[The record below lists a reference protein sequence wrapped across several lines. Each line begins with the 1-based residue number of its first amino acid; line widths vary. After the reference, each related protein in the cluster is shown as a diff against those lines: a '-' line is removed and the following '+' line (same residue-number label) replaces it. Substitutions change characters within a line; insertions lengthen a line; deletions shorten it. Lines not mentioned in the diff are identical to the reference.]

1 MRPVSITSSEM
12 IAIAGVSV
20 NKDDYK
26 KTKDRNQFSV
36 KKPHSDTALPVSVE
50 LEFEEELCLN
60 QIQLDFPLD
69 EIHDI
74 NLFFSSDGNFWS
86 RIPVTSL
93 HKEKHSSALSFPLI
107 RCRYMQVIFPHEK
120 TPDTISGTASQY
132 SQVRFEASSQKDRLW
147 PPENLIDGRDG
158 YGWCSDPQQKGTEQY
173 VISEFENEYYIHSI
187 RLKSTRQ
194 GFVHFPKKFV
204 IELSRD
210 KRDWHTPIKETN
222 FSVAPSSWYSWSFRP
237 YRAKY
242 IRILIKEEKGQ
253 EHSEIL
259 ELDVL
264 ALPENEVTFYNKNSY
279 DQPEGSELVSGLVRF
294 SEHNGIHSLRAL
306 QSSDPRLRDGTT
318 EYPGIVKL
326 AKDQESTPGLA
337 LQSNDSRI
345 SPSTENEAGLVR
357 LAKDGES
364 IPNAV
369 VQSNDSRLRV
379 STTQYPGILQL
390 AENNSSTPGR
400 ALQASD
406 ERLRDASTTWPG
418 IVQMAKHGESHGKK
432 VVRSDDPRL
441 LEATEEIKGRIRF
454 AKDRESRPLVAMQ
467 ANDSRLK
474 PATEETNGVM
484 KFAKIGEK
492 RKSLA
497 VQANDPRLEDARKP
511 LPHEHN
517 YASENHTLNSH
528 GGSLNLNLDQET
540 KSDFIYNLVDLKSFP
555 LSVKNRSG
563 LSAGFQ
569 GGITVEGSHGPAL
582 DSFSK
587 SNAAVKAKSKN
598 KPGGV
603 FFSEKD
609 FGIYLP
615 SQMDDLIGSSKSILA
630 EGDCSFRRNLS
641 FESGVSIAIE
651 WHSFSNE
658 IFTVGDLLTVE
669 NGLVSKLK
677 NNHQPFVGVYVEN
690 ASFCLSQTEQKK
702 GAIQI
707 AIFGVTNILVKGS
720 IESGDWISCLDDEPG
735 VARRISP
742 IQKQHSFAVSMVS
755 SKKESIKLVPCLIRR

>member
-1 MRPVSITSSEM
+1 MRPVSIVSSEM
-12 IAIAGVSV
+12 IGIVGVSI
-20 NKDDYK
+20 NKSDYK
-26 KTKDRNQFSV
+26 KTKDRNQFSI
-36 KKPHSDTALPVSVE
+36 KKPHSDTTDPVSVE
-50 LEFEEELCLN
+50 LEFEKALCLN
-60 QIQLDFPLD
+60 QLQLDFPLD
-69 EIHDI
+69 QIHDI
-74 NLFFSSDGNFWS
+74 NLFFSPDGNFWS
-86 RIPVTSL
+86 RIPVISL
-93 HKEKHSSALSFPLI
+93 NKERQSSALFFPLI
-107 RCRYMQVIFPHEK
+107 RCRYMQVIFPAEK
-120 TPDTISGTASQY
+120 IPDTISGSVSKY

-147 PPENLIDGRDG
+147 TPENLIDGRDS
-158 YGWCSDPQQKGTEQY
+158 YGWCSDPQQKDSEQY
-173 VISEFENEYYIHSI
+173 VISEFESEYYIHNIS
-187 RLKSTRQ
+187 LKSTHQ
-194 GFVHFPKKFV
+194 GFVHFPKNFA

-210 KRDWHTPIKETN
+210 KRDWHAPVKETS
-222 FSVAPSSWYSWSFRP
+222 FSVAPLSWYSWSFRP
-237 YRAKY
+237 YRARY
-242 IRILIKEEKGQ
+242 IRVLIKKERGQ

-264 ALPENEVTFYNKNSY
+264 ALPENEVTLTDKNSY
-279 DQPEGSELVSGLVRF
+279 DRLEGSELVSGLVRF

-306 QSSDPRLRDGTT
+306 QSSDPRLREGTT

-326 AKDQESTPGLA
+326 AKDQESTPGVA

-345 SPSTENEAGLVR
+345 SLSTEKEAGLVR

-369 VQSNDSRLRV
+369 VQSNDSRLRM

-390 AENNSSTPGR
+390 AENNSLTPGR
-400 ALQASD
+400 AVQAND
-406 ERLRDASTTWPG
+406 DRLRDASTTWPG

-432 VVRSDDPRL
+432 AVRSDDPRL
-441 LEATEEIKGRIRF
+441 LEATEEIKGRIKF

-474 PATEETNGVM
+474 PATEEANGIM
-484 KFAKIGEK
+484 KFAKVGEK
-492 RKSLA
+492 GKLLA

-511 LPHEHN
+511 MPHGHN
-517 YASENHTLNSH
+517 YASRNHTLNSH
-528 GGSLNLNLDQET
+528 GGGLNLDLDQET

-563 LSAGFQ
+563 LSAAFQ
-569 GGITVEGSHGPAL
+569 GGIAVEGSHGPAL
-582 DSFSK
+582 NSFSK
-587 SNAAVKAKSKN
+587 STAAVKAKSKD

-615 SQMDDLIGSSKSILA
+615 SQIDDLIGSSKSILA

-658 IFTVGDLLTVE
+658 LFAEGDLLTVQ
-669 NGLVSKLK
+669 NGVVSKLK
-677 NNHQPFVGVYVEN
+677 SNHQPFVGVYVEN
-690 ASFCLSQTEQKK
+690 ASFCLSQPEQKE

-707 AIFGVTNILVKGS
+707 AIFGVTNISVKGV
-720 IESGDWISCLDDEPG
+720 IESGDWIGYLDDEPG
-735 VARRISP
+735 IARRISP
-742 IQKQHSFAVSMVS
+742 VQKQHSFAISMVS
-755 SKKESIKLVPCLIRR
+755 SKKESTKLVPCLIRR